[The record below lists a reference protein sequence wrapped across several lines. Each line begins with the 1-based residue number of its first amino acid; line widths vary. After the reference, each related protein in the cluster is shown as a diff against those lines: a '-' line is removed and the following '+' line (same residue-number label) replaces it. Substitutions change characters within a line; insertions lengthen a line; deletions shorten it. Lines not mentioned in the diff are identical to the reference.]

1 MNQQQLQQLQQYCK
15 RWHVAKMELFGSV
28 LSEFRTPNER
38 IKVLLKFEE
47 GNAPTLRDRMN
58 MEMEL
63 EKLFGINRQV
73 DLFSYAGIKSNIFPL
88 HQENI
93 LSEDTALIYPVA
105 PFDAVEPAEAS
116 SSEG

>member
-1 MNQQQLQQLQQYCK
+1 MNQQQLQQLQQYCQ
-15 RWHVAKMELFGSV
+15 RWHIAQMELFGSV
-28 LSEFRTPNER
+28 LNEFRAPNER

-47 GNAPTLRDRMN
+47 GYAPTLRDRMN

-73 DLFSYAGIKSNIFPL
+73 DLFSYAGIKSNIIPL
-88 HQENI
+88 HRENI

-116 SSEG
+116 PSEE